1 MMIALE
7 NAVEQ
12 NRDIFAAW
20 SVLLVALAI
29 LRFPRPVIA
38 GCLLVA
44 VGFVIVSFVV
54 DVIQSNQPELIA
66 AKPD

>member
-1 MMIALE
+1 MMFALE
-7 NAVEQ
+7 KAVEQ

-44 VGFVIVSFVV
+44 VGFVTVFLSWM
-54 DVIQSNQPELIA
+54 
-66 AKPD
+66 